1 MQGSQMNLP
10 PVIAQFLA
18 YQRRAVPEV
27 EGAPQAEP
35 TEATLA
41 AQRADLV
48 AYIRALRE
56 GRSDQ

>member
-1 MQGSQMNLP
+1 MNLP